1 MDIKLDF
8 DPKEIAEK
16 MHDAII
22 SSTFKEIF
30 SKAVT
35 EECKRLTENNW
46 NSNSIIQNAVK
57 EYFQITIRSMLE
69 SEYKEQIE
77 SLIREKITG
86 ERLEKLCAE
95 LVEKIKVESRY

>member
-16 MHDAII
+16 MHEAII

-35 EECKRLTENNW
+35 EECKRLTEANW
-46 NSNSIIQNAVK
+46 NTNSIIQNSVRN
-57 EYFQITIRSMLE
+57 YFEITIHSMLNT
-69 SEYKEQIE
+69 EYKEQIE
-77 SLIREKITG
+77 NVIREKITK
-86 ERLEKLCAE
+86 ERLETLCEE
-95 LVEKIKVESRY
+95 LVQKIKVQNY

>member
-16 MHDAII
+16 MHEAII
-22 SSTFKEIF
+22 STTFKEIF

-35 EECKRLTENNW
+35 DECKRLTESSW
-46 NSNSIIQNAVK
+46 NANSIIQNAVK
-57 EYFQITIRSMLE
+57 NYIEITIRSMLNT
-69 SEYKEQIE
+69 EYKEQIE
-77 SLIREKITG
+77 NVIREKITG
-86 ERLEKLCAE
+86 EKLEKLCEE